1 MVCTEKV
8 WSPLGG
14 CAQKEHMP
22 VEYRVLPH
30 GGEKIT
36 PELLR
41 RVADTTNLIKSGP
54 VQLSAGDIY
63 ELLLEC
69 L

>member
-1 MVCTEKV
+1 
-8 WSPLGG
+8 
-14 CAQKEHMP
+14 MP